1 MSSIENQEVFCH
13 KCKEELALK
22 EEGGLIYVT
31 PCHSCAEYCYQMGYS
46 EGQKRERDDHKRDE
60 TCLWPTGSF

>member
-1 MSSIENQEVFCH
+1 MSSIEDEEVFCH
-13 KCKEELALK
+13 KCKKVLWRK
-22 EEGGLIYVT
+22 EEDGRIYIT
-31 PCHSCAEYCYQMGYS
+31 LCPACTEYCYQMGYS